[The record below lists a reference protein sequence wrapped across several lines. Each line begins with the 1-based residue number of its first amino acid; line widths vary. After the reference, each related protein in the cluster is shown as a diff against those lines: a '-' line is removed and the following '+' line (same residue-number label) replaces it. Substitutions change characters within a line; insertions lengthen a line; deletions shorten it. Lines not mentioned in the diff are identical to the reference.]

1 MYTEYG
7 RNSKKRSKNKNKG
20 KNGIKM
26 FKVYKVMKKRFW
38 NSQKTLLFYKLS
50 LMFDHWKE
58 KSSFIAS

>member
-26 FKVYKVMKKRFW
+26 FKVYKVMKKRF
-38 NSQKTLLFYKLS
+38 
-50 LMFDHWKE
+50 
-58 KSSFIAS
+58 